1 MTCHELDISVLLFAT
16 SSHAQQKAAG
26 SARQIVCVCVRVATA
41 RRTKPPAV
49 RQPSPY
55 GPDLCAPSSLTYP
68 PAWVTIGTTNLQV

>member
-1 MTCHELDISVLLFAT
+1 M
-16 SSHAQQKAAG
+16 
-26 SARQIVCVCVRVATA
+26 VCVCVRVATA

-68 PAWVTIGTTNLQV
+68 PAWVTIDTANLQV